1 VSESEASAKQR
12 LGGGNWAKQGVGSNS
27 SRSFRHSALLTHFF
41 PRAVEAHYSLAK
53 ISKQCGD
60 DKEVTLKI
68 LSKMKQTNDKLRRLA
83 KQHKG
88 VVPMSA
94 YCDALVDVAT
104 GNTKKA
110 CDSKKGGFQKSIA
123 SSLETGS
130 VLVAARAKMDL
141 ARLSREPV
149 SVKISSA
156 VGALTVFQESGALND
171 TVTCLILLAQLDP
184 KSSEFREMARISQRR
199 KSSSRGSKGSS
210 QMFVDDLE
218 DIEDIPLAGRKDE
231 LTALIK
237 SANAL
242 RTGSGGATNTTLVL
256 EAAGGM
262 GKSALLKSFMKD
274 VHASMRGVKLC
285 TSAASQFE

>member
-1 VSESEASAKQR
+1 
-12 LGGGNWAKQGVGSNS
+12 
-27 SRSFRHSALLTHFF
+27 LLL
-41 PRAVEAHYSLAK
+41 RAVEAHKELAT

-68 LSKMKQTNDKLRRLA
+68 LSKMKQANDKLRKLA
-83 KQHKG
+83 KRHKG

-94 YCDALVDVAT
+94 YCEALVDVAT

-110 CDSKKGGFQKSIA
+110 CDSKKGGFLKSIA
-123 SSLETGS
+123 SSLDTGS

-184 KSSEFREMARISQRR
+184 KSSEFREMARVSQRR

-210 QMFVDDLE
+210 DAFVDELE
-218 DIEDIPLAGRKDE
+218 DMEDVPLAGRKDE

-242 RTGSGGATNTTLVL
+242 RTGSGGAAKTTLVL

-274 VHASMRGVKLC
+274 VHASMRGVNLC